1 MHILTFLVLKTFF
14 IVKKKKTLTTPHL
27 FFELKKNY
35 FIKWRGEPSKFLFLF
50 AFFFRDWVLQTFFLQ
65 SQVFL
70 E

>member
-14 IVKKKKTLTTPHL
+14 IVKKKNINNPT
-27 FFELKKNY
+27 FVFWIKKNY

>member
-1 MHILTFLVLKTFF
+1 MHILTFLVLKTLF

-27 FFELKKNY
+27 FFELKKITLSSGVENNLSFCFY
-35 FIKWRGEPSKFLFLF
+35 LH
-50 AFFFRDWVLQTFFLQ
+50 FFFRDWVLQTFFLQ